1 MSMKCKVSNWMVLSV
16 SNNKSFVTRGYYITK
31 NFFSTFEDAREF
43 MLEESEKYAKA
54 KEKDLGKSEAFIDCG
69 EYFVEIQIIDCSKD
83 IKIIGIE

>member
-16 SNNKSFVTRGYYITK
+16 SNNKSLVTRGYHITK
-31 NFFSTFEDAREF
+31 NFFSSFEDAREF

-54 KEKDLGKSEAFIDCG
+54 KEKDLDKSEAFIDCG